1 MSSTRDLSIP
11 PVIKTSRPDTELA
24 TFAAGCFWS
33 VELVFQRKHGVLQTQ
48 VGYTGGSK
56 AEPTYKEVCA
66 GSTGHAE
73 AVRLEYDPKKIS
85 YNTLLTAFWNKHNPT
100 QGNRQGN
107 DLGSQYRSAIF
118 YHSEDQRKLAEASKH
133 KVQEDYE
140 KPVTTEILPAGTFY
154 PAEVYHQKYLEKGG
168 QCAAKGSEEN
178 IRCYG

>member
-1 MSSTRDLSIP
+1 MSSFRDLSIP
-11 PVIKTSRPDTELA
+11 AVVQTTRPDTELA

-33 VELVFQRKHGVLQTQ
+33 VELVFQRKNGVLQTQ

-73 AVRLEYDPKKIS
+73 AVRMEYDPKEIS
-85 YNTLLTAFWNKHNPT
+85 YSTLLTAFWNKHNPT

-107 DLGSQYRSAIF
+107 DMGSQYRSAIF

-140 KPVTTEILPAGTFY
+140 QPVTTEILPAGTFY

-168 QCAAKGSEEN
+168 QCAAKGSNEN